1 MNAIEVKNISKRFAD
16 VQALNDV
23 SLSIRQGDFFGLLG
37 PNGAGKTTLMRI
49 MCGLL
54 SPDSGELR
62 ILDSKLERWQIPFAM
77 GVVPQDIALYD
88 VLTAEGNLEL
98 FGKLRGLSGH
108 DLNKRVDRVLAQI
121 GLSDRKKSRVKGFS
135 GGMKRRLNLGVALL
149 SDPRVLLLDEPT
161 VGVDP
166 QSRASIFEL
175 LESLH
180 QTGMTILYTTH
191 YMEEAERLC
200 RTIAILDH
208 GKMLGIGSLE
218 ELVKLVRTPRFVR
231 LILRNEND
239 IPPALPGI
247 SKNQS
252 GLRVDYIPLSGDG
265 LGGIL
270 TQLADFRGAQRV
282 EVVSPNLEMLF
293 LELTGRELRDI

>member
-1 MNAIEVKNISKRFAD
+1 MNAIEVKSISKKFAD
-16 VQALNDV
+16 VQALDNI
-23 SLSIRQGDFFGLLG
+23 SLSVRQGDFFGLLG
-37 PNGAGKTTLMRI
+37 PNGAGKTTLMRVL
-49 MCGLL
+49 CGLL
-54 SPDSGELR
+54 APDGGELR

-88 VLTAEGNLEL
+88 MLTAQGNLEL
-98 FGKLRGLSGH
+98 FGKLRGLSGKE
-108 DLNKRVDRVLAQI
+108 LNKRVDRVLEQI
-121 GLSDRKKSRVKGFS
+121 GLTDRKKSRVKTFS

-149 SDPRVLLLDEPT
+149 SEPRVLLLDEPT

-208 GKMLGIGSLE
+208 GKLLGVGSLD
-218 ELVKLVRTPRFVR
+218 ELVKLVKTPRFVR
-231 LILRNEND
+231 LVLRTED
-239 IPPALPGI
+239 EAAPDLSGV
-247 SKNQS
+247 SRKQS
-252 GLRVDYIPLSGDG
+252 GMRVDYVPNANDG
-265 LGGIL
+265 LGEIL
-270 TQLADFRGAQRV
+270 AKLADFRGAQRV

-293 LELTGRELRDI
+293 LELTGRELRDA

>member
-1 MNAIEVKNISKRFAD
+1 MNAIEVKDISKRFAD
-16 VQALNDV
+16 VRALNNV
-23 SLSIRQGDFFGLLG
+23 SLTVRHGVFFGLLG

-88 VLTAEGNLEL
+88 MLTAQGNLEL
-98 FGKLRGLSGH
+98 FGKLRGITGH
-108 DLNKRVDRVLAQI
+108 ELDKRVDRVLAQI

-149 SDPRVLLLDEPT
+149 SEPRVLLLDVPT
-161 VGVDP
+161 VGIDP

-180 QTGMTILYTTH
+180 QSGMSILYTTH

-208 GKMLGIGSLE
+208 GKLLGVGSLD
-218 ELVKLVRTPRFVR
+218 ELVKLVKTPRFVR
-231 LILRNEND
+231 LILRSED
-239 IPPALPGI
+239 ETAPQLPGVE
-247 SKNQS
+247 QRRS
-252 GLRVDYIPLSGDG
+252 GMRVDYVPFGEDG
-265 LGGIL
+265 LSTIL
-270 TQLADFRGAQRV
+270 GKLADFRGAQRV
-282 EVVSPNLEMLF
+282 EVVAPNLEMLF
-293 LELTGRELRDI
+293 LELTGRELRDA